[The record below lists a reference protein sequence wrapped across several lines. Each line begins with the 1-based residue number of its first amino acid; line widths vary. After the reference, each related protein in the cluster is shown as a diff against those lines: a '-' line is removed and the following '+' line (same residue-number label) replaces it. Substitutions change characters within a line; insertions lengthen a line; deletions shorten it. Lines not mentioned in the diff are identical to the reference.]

1 MPLMEHLLDIK
12 DAAQF
17 LNVSVMT
24 IRRWTNAGKLKCF
37 RVGRK
42 RERRFYMRDLE
53 DLPHDSKGHRLK
65 PLGLGGRE
73 RVPGGAHMT
82 HFYAGKEDA
91 HRVSIP
97 YLLEGIER
105 GEVLLVVM
113 PPEGSSD
120 LFEDMERKGHP
131 VGNWLERGRLCVS
144 DGMGSPEEMV
154 RYLGDFA
161 ARAHEFRVL
170 GDMIWTVRKGWE
182 ADALSALEQSFPQAP
197 PVEKGLFLCQYSLE
211 DFAGT
216 TIMMAAEWHRQT
228 IYKERVEKSPFYGLG
243 TSKQG
248 DRGSIRL

>member
-1 MPLMEHLLDIK
+1 MERLLDTK
-12 DAAQF
+12 DAANF

-37 RVGRK
+37 RVGGK
-42 RERRFYMRDLE
+42 QERRFYVKDLE
-53 DLPHDSKGHRLK
+53 ELLHDSKGHRLK
-65 PLGLGGRE
+65 PLGLGGE

-82 HFYAGKEDA
+82 HFYAGKEEA

-105 GEVLLVVM
+105 GEVVLVVM
-113 PPEGSSD
+113 PPEGRSD
-120 LFEDMERKGHP
+120 LFENMQREGHP

-144 DGMGSPEEMV
+144 DGMGAPEEMV

-182 ADALSALEQSFPQAP
+182 AEDLSALEQSFPLTP

-211 DFAGT
+211 DFTGT

-228 IYKERVEKSPFYGLG
+228 IYKEKVEKSPYFGLG
-243 TSKQG
+243 ASKQG
-248 DRGSIRL
+248 DRDSIGL